1 MTVARA
7 GAHGGFGKRSGE
19 TGRKQSRNRAPGLL
33 SDGNGGSDPPGP
45 GKPDCG
51 GAVSM
56 IA

>member
-1 MTVARA
+1 MAVARA